1 MMERYANTVNCC
13 QPFTI
18 YVKLSMLDVWHGSE
32 YASILDI
39 SNQEKPVRA

>member
-1 MMERYANTVNCC
+1 MMECYANTVNCF

-18 YVKLSMLDVWHGSE
+18 YVKLSMLNVWQGSE

-39 SNQEKPVRA
+39 SNHEKSVKV